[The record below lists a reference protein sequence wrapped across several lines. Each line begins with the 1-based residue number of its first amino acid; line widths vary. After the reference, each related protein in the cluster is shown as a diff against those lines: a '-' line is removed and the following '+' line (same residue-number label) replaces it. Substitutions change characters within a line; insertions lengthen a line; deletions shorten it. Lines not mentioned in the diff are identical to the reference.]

1 MPIITDRR
9 TISIA
14 DVEFTPLEGVNYAH
28 DYVKAAKLISEGAD
42 PRTICRSLILNDLFF
57 IIYFVTGETS
67 KENQRANSPFVV
79 EKCQEVENG
88 PPTRTLDVWARSH
101 LKSSIITVAETVQ
114 YHLKYPHHCTCI
126 FSYKKPAAEK
136 FLNAIRNIYKPP
148 IMRACFP
155 DILYD
160 NPDSES
166 PSWSLENGI
175 TVKRK
180 NQARPQKTVQASGL
194 VEGMLVGDHFE
205 RRIYDDIETQDTAMN
220 ADQMDKCYNQFD
232 MSINL
237 GTGADTDIERV
248 IGTYYSHMGT
258 VVRIRDKTDIHGKK
272 MYHPRIVPATEDGSI
287 NGKPVFLSQ
296 KVLDEKKKDI
306 SFNSQQLCDPT
317 PVGIR
322 KLDSTLLKD
331 IDCKEIP
338 TNLYKFMLVDPAG
351 DGEDNWGL
359 MVLGVEPEVD
369 ELGASN
375 VYILDAV
382 IDPLGEVTGIEEAV
396 RMYLRNGIIE
406 QVGVEK
412 VGLSTTEV
420 HIANALVKHQRK
432 ISLLD
437 KTLMLLK
444 PAGRNKHRRIE
455 TALSWPLFNG
465 KIHISSLVPEAYRQ
479 RLKEELDEFPYGK
492 HEDGIDVLSYI
503 YDMLHDFGFKY
514 RIKRRVKKNL
524 NPNRRHLHAVGSQG
538 WMVG

>member
-28 DYVKAAKLISEGAD
+28 DYVKAAKQISEGVDA
-42 PRTICRSLILNDLFF
+42 RSVCRGLILNDLFF

-67 KENQRANSPFVV
+67 KENQRANHPFIV
-79 EKCQEVENG
+79 KMCQEIENG
-88 PPTRTLDVWARSH
+88 PKTRTLDVWARSH

-114 YHLKYPHHCTCI
+114 YHLKHPHHCTCI
-126 FSYKKPAAEK
+126 FSYKKPASEK
-136 FLNAIRNIYKPP
+136 FLNAIRNIYKTP

-155 DILYD
+155 DVLYD
-160 NPDSES
+160 NPDAES

-205 RRIYDDIETQDTAMN
+205 RRVYDDIETQDTAMN
-220 ADQMDKCYNQFD
+220 ADQMDKCYAQFD

-258 VVRIRDKTDIHGKK
+258 VVRIRDKEDIHGKK
-272 MYHPRIVPATEDGSI
+272 MYHPRIVPATEDGTM

-296 KVLDEKKKDI
+296 KVLDEKKKDL

-322 KLDSTLLKD
+322 KLDSSLLKD

-338 TNLYKFMLVDPAG
+338 SNLYKFMLVDPAG

-375 VYILDAV
+375 IYILDAV
-382 IDPLGEVTGIEEAV
+382 IDSLGEVTGVEEAV

-406 QVGVEK
+406 QMGVEK

-420 HIANALVKHQRK
+420 HIANALAKHQRR
-432 ISLLD
+432 ISLPD
-437 KTLMLLK
+437 KTLVLLK

-455 TALSWPLFNG
+455 AALTWPLFNG

-492 HEDGIDVLSYI
+492 HEDGIDILSYI
-503 YDMLHDFGFKY
+503 YDMLKDFGFKY
-514 RIKRRVKKNL
+514 RIRRRTRKNL
-524 NPNRRHLHAVGSQG
+524 NPTRHLHAVGGEG
-538 WMVG
+538 WMAS